1 MLMTQMQNQDPTSPM
16 DTNQFTTEL
25 VQFTGVQQQIQ
36 TNDSLTQLIN
46 LTQGSSIMQ
55 GSSMVG
61 KQVAV
66 TSNQLSLQNGTAGLQ
81 INAPAAETVN
91 VAITSDTGSP
101 LRTATLSVNKGL
113 NSWTW
118 NGGDNNGSQLPDGA
132 YNVAVTANGASAG
145 NVSVP
150 FNVVG
155 TATGINKSGTAL
167 QLEHR
172 RAQCRLLGRPIGA
185 ERGARRRP
193 ISPAASA
200 GGLTRR

>member
-25 VQFTGVQQQIQ
+25 VQFTIVQQQIQ

-46 LTQGSSIMQ
+46 LTQGSSMIQ

-81 INAPAAETVN
+81 IDAPTAETVN

-101 LRTATLSVNKGL
+101 LRTATLSVNKGM

-118 NGGDNNGSQLPDGA
+118 NGADNNGNQLPDGA

-155 TATGINKSGTAL
+155 TATGISKSGTAL
-167 QLEHR
+167 KLNM
-172 RAQCRLLGRPIGA
+172 GA
-185 ERGARRRP
+185 LSVDFSSVQSVLNG
-193 ISPAASA
+193 S
-200 GGLTRR
+200 